1 MRAGLEGVGLL
12 ANSTGFLSFFVLWI
26 AIIWGIVL
34 RNGWASTRI
43 RHSTAAGIHTTIA
56 LFGLSLGVIH
66 ALAVEAGRGEHIR
79 LVDVVVPFADKLPFG
94 PAPEPYFNDTAATP
108 VDRLGVTVGVIGLE
122 VVLAI
127 AVSILIQRRLGY
139 RRWRALHGLAYAA
152 FLLIVA
158 HIVIVGPGTGSGWI
172 QVTVLACCAI
182 TLVLWLGSPLWAAI
196 ADSRLGR
203 AMSMAHGGQAMMTV
217 NVDTLRCQRSG
228 FCVQTAPAVF
238 RMHGDGR
245 LTYRASVDA
254 TNVEAAIRAAE
265 TCPTRAI
272 VVGLAPTSVTTSQP
286 HQSNG
291 RGSRP
296 RSSSQNRSD
305 WHRGSR

>member
-1 MRAGLEGVGLL
+1 MRAGLEGVGLI
-12 ANSTGFLSFFVLWI
+12 ANSTGFLSFFALWI

-34 RNGWASTRI
+34 RNGWASTRV

-56 LFGLSLGVIH
+56 LFGLSLGVVH
-66 ALAVEAGRGEHIR
+66 ALALEAGRGEQIR
-79 LVDVVVPFADKLPFG
+79 LIDVIVPFADKLPFG
-94 PAPEPYFNDTAATP
+94 TGPEQYFSDADATP
-108 VDRLGVTVGVIGLE
+108 VDRLGVTVGVIALE
-122 VVLAI
+122 LMVAI
-127 AVSILIQRRLGY
+127 GVSILIQRRLGY
-139 RRWRALHGLAYAA
+139 RRWRALHALAYAA
-152 FLLIVA
+152 FLMVVA
-158 HIVIVGPGTGSGWI
+158 HILIVGPGTGSAWI
-172 QVTVLACCAI
+172 QVVVLTCCAV
-182 TLVLWLGSPLWAAI
+182 TLVLWLGSPLWTTI

-203 AMSMAHGGQAMMTV
+203 VMSHGGQAMMTV

-272 VVGLAPTSVTTSQP
+272 VVGLAPSSVTTPQP
-286 HQSNG
+286 FQTDGGSSVRRSSSGNRLDRP
-291 RGSRP
+291 RGSR
-296 RSSSQNRSD
+296 
-305 WHRGSR
+305 